1 MHICVSIE
9 EKKPFTGFAN
19 VIVME
24 GIEKNEKKE
33 RKRKRKTE
41 KKGMV

>member
-1 MHICVSIE
+1 MCIYRRK
-9 EKKPFTGFAN
+9 KKPFTGFAN
-19 VIVME
+19 VIAME